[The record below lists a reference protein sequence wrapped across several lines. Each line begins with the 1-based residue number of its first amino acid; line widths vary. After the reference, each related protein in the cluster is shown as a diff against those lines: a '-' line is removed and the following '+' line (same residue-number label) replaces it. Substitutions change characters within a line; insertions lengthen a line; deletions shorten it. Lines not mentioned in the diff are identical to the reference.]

1 MTKEELFLKV
11 NKEAEV
17 LLENGFELVTDYNE
31 ARLSA
36 KVYEKMVGSKRFIVY
51 VSREGSFFMVKT
63 RVDINKLGLENKI
76 KFTLET
82 YSIVEDKT
90 KEAIKAISDLSNAS
104 F

>member
-1 MTKEELFLKV
+1 MTKEELFSKL
-11 NKEAEV
+11 NKEAEI

-36 KVYEKMVGSKRFIVY
+36 KVYEKMVGSKRFIAY

-63 RVDINKLGLENKI
+63 RIDINKLGLENKI

-82 YSIVEDKT
+82 YSIVEGKI
-90 KEAIKAISDLSNAS
+90 KEVIKAISDLSNWLL
-104 F
+104 

>member
-11 NKEAEV
+11 NKEVEV
-17 LLENGFELVTDYNE
+17 LLENGFELITDYNG

-36 KVYEKMVGSKRFIVY
+36 KIYEKMVGSKRFIVY
-51 VSREGSFFMVKT
+51 ISREGSFFMVKT

-90 KEAIKAISDLSNAS
+90 KEAIKTIIKLSNGLL
-104 F
+104 

>member
-36 KVYEKMVGSKRFIVY
+36 KVYEKMVGSKRFLVS

-63 RVDINKLGLENKI
+63 RVDMNRLGLENKI

-82 YSIVEDKT
+82 CSIVEGKI